1 MRQVNSLPARP
12 STAIIQN
19 SSSPFCQE
27 EQRNKDVLLFA
38 FMACVFKRPL
48 KITAQMFL
56 WFVGSI
62 CVSIKVSHTITVM
75 IGYWH
80 FTLKEKVWLA

>member
-1 MRQVNSLPARP
+1 
-12 STAIIQN
+12 
-19 SSSPFCQE
+19 
-27 EQRNKDVLLFA
+27 
-38 FMACVFKRPL
+38 MACVFKRPL

-75 IGYWH
+75 MGYWH
-80 FTLKEKVWLA
+80 FTLKEKLWLA